1 MNCEM
6 LFIVDANKCWF
17 LCHKKLYSKKQISV
31 CQVEKKKAA
40 ENIFTVLNVC
50 HFIEENTF

>member
-1 MNCEM
+1 M